1 MVALILHIGS
11 HKTATTSLQH
21 FCTKNTAAL
30 QAEGFYYPSPQN
42 SAYTHNYLAANLVF
56 DRMRDTRDYL
66 DKARL
71 YAEKNNLHSVV
82 LSGESFFAMTCF
94 FLDFY
99 DRKRLHDDYFENE
112 LFYINAFKDMV
123 ADFTEVKI
131 IAYLRPQD
139 SFAGSLYNQLVKAT
153 NGTTLRY
160 QDCLDKIKN
169 CFNYKGH
176 MDLWAKAFGQKN
188 VQVFN
193 FDTCKS
199 DILRHFCDNALNSKC
214 YKHATNKEFLANT
227 RLNRDVLEAKRIFNY
242 VTPDPALAYV
252 SMRVFKALDN
262 NYPDEKGWQIFTPL
276 SFQVNFFSQFDTGN
290 KQMAKAY
297 QHFEIATLKVKEEPT
312 YTGLTDERRDQ
323 ILEEAR
329 QGILSLTHR
338 TEIGLRR
345 SIHLL
350 LKLAPITSTPVKHLR
365 KLVYNL
371 RLRFKGW

>member
-176 MDLWAKAFGQKN
+176 IDLWAKAFGKKN

-193 FDTCKS
+193 FDACKS

-214 YKHATNKEFLANT
+214 YKRATNKEFLANT

-262 NYPDEKGWQIFTPL
+262 NYPDEKGWQIFAPMTAQETFFSAFKKGNSALAKTFSHKAIPTLKSKGAPTYPGLSDEKRAEIFARAMTGLRTPHHRCEIGARRFVNYIQNASPAFKTPL
-276 SFQVNFFSQFDTGN
+276 QV
-290 KQMAKAY
+290 
-297 QHFEIATLKVKEEPT
+297 
-312 YTGLTDERRDQ
+312 
-323 ILEEAR
+323 
-329 QGILSLTHR
+329 
-338 TEIGLRR
+338 
-345 SIHLL
+345 
-350 LKLAPITSTPVKHLR
+350 LR
-365 KLVYNL
+365 KWIYSL
-371 RLRFKGW
+371 RLHIKGW